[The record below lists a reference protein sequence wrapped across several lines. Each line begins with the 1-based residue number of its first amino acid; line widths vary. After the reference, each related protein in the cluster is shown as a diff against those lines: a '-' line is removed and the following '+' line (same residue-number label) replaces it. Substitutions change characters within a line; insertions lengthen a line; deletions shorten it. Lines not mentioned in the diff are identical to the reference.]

1 VALSVARKLL
11 ITPPHFSQGKVL
23 CAARTFLPYFSKSD
37 EAVNVFDAKIVN
49 NSVDIY
55 ELTYRSFLIEVA
67 TFEWQKS

>member
-1 VALSVARKLL
+1 VALSVTRKLL
-11 ITPPHFSQGKVL
+11 LTPPHFSQGKVL

-37 EAVNVFDAKIVN
+37 EAVNVFGAKIVN

-55 ELTYRSFLIEVA
+55 ELTSCSFLIEVA

>member
-1 VALSVARKLL
+1 
-11 ITPPHFSQGKVL
+11 
-23 CAARTFLPYFSKSD
+23 
-37 EAVNVFDAKIVN
+37 VNVFDAKIVN